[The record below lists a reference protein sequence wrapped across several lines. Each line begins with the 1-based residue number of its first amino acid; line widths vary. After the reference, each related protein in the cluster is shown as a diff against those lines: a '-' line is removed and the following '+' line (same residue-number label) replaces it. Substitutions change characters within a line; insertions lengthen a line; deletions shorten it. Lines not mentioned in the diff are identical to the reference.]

1 MTEEYP
7 EINFKSTEITAEKIA
22 DNQYKATIRGDLT
35 LHGVTG
41 HIRIP
46 ALVSFDHDAL
56 HATGEFSVKRSD
68 YKVKTH
74 SIKGGTIRVRN
85 KITFKFDIAADRA

>member
-1 MTEEYP
+1 M
-7 EINFKSTEITAEKIA
+7 ITAEKVA
-22 DNQYKATIRGDLT
+22 ENQYKANISGDLT

-41 HIRIP
+41 RIRIP
-46 ALVSFDHDAL
+46 ALVSFDHDTM

-85 KITFKFDIAADRA
+85 KIRFEFDMVANQI